1 MDDLERLFRGLVDV
15 LRAQEP
21 EQPMH
26 TFEVSELY
34 QSIIPYRKY
43 KKALRFDASQDYEM
57 AVLRLLAGEAGYAS
71 VEPIEVQQALLEEAQ
86 SVNPNPAA
94 FREFA
99 AARVRL
105 NQSAVQAVAQSDE
118 AYAPPSTPEEQE
130 DEELRVEERS
140 KEPVFEPIAV
150 ETAPR
155 PSIRPSIDKAS
166 VCPHCREELPAKPQL
181 IFCPFCGTRV
191 RPVECPECGSEIEPN
206 WKFCIT
212 CGNTSISG

>member
-1 MDDLERLFRGLVDV
+1 MDDLERLFRGLVGV

-21 EQPMH
+21 GQPID

-43 KKALRFDASQDYEM
+43 KKALRFDANQDYEM
-57 AVLRLLAGEAGYAS
+57 AVLRLLAGEAEYAS
-71 VEPIEVQQALLEEAQ
+71 VEPVEVQQALLEEAQ

-105 NQSAVQAVAQSDE
+105 NQSAVDAVARSDE
-118 AYAPPSTPEEQE
+118 AYAPPSTPEEQK
-130 DEELRVEERS
+130 DEEFGDEEES
-140 KEPVFEPIAV
+140 KAPVFEPVAL

-155 PSIRPSIDKAS
+155 PSVRPSIDEAS
-166 VCPHCREELPAKPQL
+166 VCPSCREELPVQPQL
-181 IFCPFCGTRV
+181 IFCPFCGKRV
-191 RPVECPECGSEIEPN
+191 RPVECPECGSDIEPN
-206 WKFCIT
+206 WKFCII
-212 CGNTSISG
+212 CGHTSTNG

>member
-15 LRAQEP
+15 LRARKP
-21 EQPMH
+21 ERPID

-43 KKALRFDASQDYEM
+43 KKALRFDANQDYEM

-71 VEPIEVQQALLEEAQ
+71 VEPVEVQQALLEEAQ

-118 AYAPPSTPEEQE
+118 AYAPPSTPERQE
-130 DEELRVEERS
+130 EEEFGDEKQS
-140 KEPVFEPIAV
+140 TEPVFEPVAA

-155 PSIRPSIDKAS
+155 PSIRPSIDEPS
-166 VCPHCREELPAKPQL
+166 VCPHCNEDLPVQRRL
-181 IFCPFCGTRV
+181 IFCAFCGKRV
-191 RPVECPECGSEIEPN
+191 RPVECPECGSDIEPN

-212 CGNTSISG
+212 CGRTSTNG

>member
-15 LRAQEP
+15 LRAQGLERP
-21 EQPMH
+21 ID

-71 VEPIEVQQALLEEAQ
+71 VEPVEVQQALLEETQ

-105 NQSAVQAVAQSDE
+105 NQSAVQAVARSNE
-118 AYAPPSTPEEQE
+118 AYAPPSTPEGQE
-130 DEELRVEERS
+130 DEEFGDEQES
-140 KEPVFEPIAV
+140 KAAVFEPIAV

-155 PSIRPSIDKAS
+155 PSVRPAIDEAS
-166 VCPHCREELPAKPQL
+166 LCPHCREELPVQPQL
-181 IFCPFCGTRV
+181 IFCPFCGKRV
-191 RPVECPECGSEIEPN
+191 RPVECPGCGSDIEPN

-212 CGNTSISG
+212 CGHSSTSG